1 MTTMKE
7 LKQIFQNN
15 SLFLLLLFL
24 LVSFI
29 FGSCSKET
37 PCYDNYLSLAFVGF
51 SDTEL
56 DTIKIVKLDKAND
69 NMLDTFLINRTSVFY
84 QKTNDTTFISVFKV
98 DILSKKN
105 NWTIYVPTLN
115 KTFRISDIV
124 NEAKTKK
131 CGGLLSLDCF
141 PCNNKVVS
149 YKINSVIK
157 VVNSI
162 PEVIYIQK

>member
-1 MTTMKE
+1 MKE
-7 LKQIFQNN
+7 LKIFFQNI
-15 SLFLLLLFL
+15 SLFPLILLLL
-24 LVSFI
+24 VPVI

-69 NMLDTFLINRTSVFY
+69 NTLDTFLINRTSAYY
-84 QKTNDTTFISVFKV
+84 QKTNDTTFISSFKV
-98 DILSKKN
+98 DILNKIN
-105 NWTIYVPTLN
+105 NWTIYLLTPN
-115 KTFRISDIV
+115 KTFRISDIA
-124 NEAKTKK
+124 NETKTKK
-131 CGGLLSLDCF
+131 CGGLFSLDCF

-157 VVNSI
+157 LVDSI